1 MRCHTVELAAQTNRE
16 VTDVDH
22 LLHLTQT
29 FLQRLT
35 HFVAHQ
41 GTERILLLTEGI
53 SELADHLPPFGRR
66 NSSPFNESR
75 LRRSNDSLVF
85 FLGRAGKRRND
96 VAVDRRNGFDDGS

>member
-1 MRCHTVELAAQTNRE
+1 MRCHTVELAAQTNCE

-22 LLHLTQT
+22 FLHFTQT
-29 FLQRLT
+29 FLQRLA

-53 SELADHLPPFGRR
+53 SELADHLSPFGRR
-66 NSSPFNESR
+66 NIPPFNESG

-85 FLGRAGKRRND
+85 FLSCAGK
-96 VAVDRRNGFDDGS
+96 